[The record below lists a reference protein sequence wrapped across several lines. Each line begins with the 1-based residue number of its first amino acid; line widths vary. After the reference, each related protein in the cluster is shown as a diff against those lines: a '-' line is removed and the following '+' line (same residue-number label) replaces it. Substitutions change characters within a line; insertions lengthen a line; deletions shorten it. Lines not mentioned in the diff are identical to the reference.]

1 MIAALVCLA
10 LGGLIIAP
18 LVSYT
23 GTSVRSVSLK
33 KASMLG
39 LYAADAGIEE
49 VLWALKK
56 GAQPPSS
63 LSQSVNGM
71 QVTMTT
77 VNKGSYTLV
86 AGDWVTPDGPHS
98 ADLSITTSMVWD
110 AGHNAYKYTVTATY
124 SGSGNC
130 KLTEVGAKL
139 PIGYNYQAGSAALF
153 GGNLS
158 TAEPTNTLDGGGAHL
173 LAWDFS
179 QTTIDPT
186 GTQTFYATGSGALEN
201 YYGWVVGTR
210 NDVGTV
216 GELTGTFYDITAT
229 ATKGGT
235 VIGKVE
241 ANVMVSGSTVSITSY
256 RILR

>member
-23 GTSVRSVSLK
+23 GTSVHSVSLK

-39 LYAADAGIEE
+39 LYAADAGIEDI
-49 VLWALKK
+49 LWALKK

-71 QVTMTT
+71 QVTMDT

-86 AGDWVTPDGPHS
+86 AGDWETNGGTHAS
-98 ADLSITTSMVWD
+98 DLSITTSMVWD
-110 AGHNAYKYTVTATY
+110 AGHNAYKYTITATY
-124 SGSGNC
+124 SGTGQC
-130 KLTEVGAKL
+130 KLIEIGARL
-139 PIGYNYQAGSAALF
+139 PVSYNYETGSAALF

-186 GTQTFYATGSGALEN
+186 GTQTFYATGSGPLEHD
-201 YYGWVVGTR
+201 YGWAEATR
-210 NDVGTV
+210 QDVGTV
-216 GELTGTFYDITAT
+216 GELTGTFYVITAT
-229 ATKGGT
+229 ATKGGA
-235 VIGKVE
+235 VAGKVE
-241 ANVMVSGSTVSITSY
+241 ANVMVSGSTVTITSY
-256 RILR
+256 RVLR